1 MPKDV
6 TIPKDLKMP
15 KSGRCE
21 KGGTSRPSSS
31 HGDGEASG
39 SARVSTSSP
48 AATPRAKALQEK
60 HSGYA
65 RLLQV
70 EEKPLPTRL
79 ASPVLGDARS
89 ASCFFKA
96 PPCSIPAKPK
106 RARLTRGHG
115 AKSRDKKVNQKA
127 ASSSRLRSR
136 PTLLSRVRAAERERV
151 GRRAKSSPSPLPRR
165 PRGPA
170 VAGRRS
176 LLPPHPPPYPPP
188 PHRLPQP
195 LPLPPHSAAASA
207 AAVFLRPRRPR
218 RPRRAL
224 QRARSHAQVGKTSG
238 AHAHAAPEGRLF
250 GTGGRPA
257 QPCTWHSGK
266 TLQEK
271 NFTRKPW

>member
-1 MPKDV
+1 MVSSYADGV
-6 TIPKDLKMP
+6 LEAACGSVAGMEQA
-15 KSGRCE
+15 SCVGRVRF
-21 KGGTSRPSSS
+21 SPSSS
-31 HGDGEASG
+31 LS
-39 SARVSTSSP
+39 
-48 AATPRAKALQEK
+48 
-60 HSGYA
+60 
-65 RLLQV
+65 
-70 EEKPLPTRL
+70 TRL
-79 ASPVLGDARS
+79 ISFAGAWRRPLRFVLLHGTALLHPCQANMGASNPWSREKAAIKRS
-89 ASCFFKA
+89 
-96 PPCSIPAKPK
+96 I
-106 RARLTRGHG
+106 
-115 AKSRDKKVNQKA
+115 QKA

-136 PTLLSRVRAAERERV
+136 PTLLSRVRAAERDRV

-257 QPCTWHSGK
+257 QTGTWHSGK